1 MRATTASVNAS
12 VEAVAPSRQLRVVA
26 MSFLFRPFLFGPFL
40 FGPFLF
46 GCGGAAVAVGQVL
59 EGLTGGGDGARDV
72 AAPVD
77 PVDRHRALAAVAEA
91 VRDARRHPGGL
102 TGDEV
107 ELVVAHDRGGLALV
121 DEDGLLHVVRVQR
134 DAGAGREDGH
144 AGRHLVRIAV
154 PLADERHGDDAVAAV
169 EGLDVGGA
177 QDHRRRG
184 GLGGLGCGAHAD
196 SSAVWLTSSAPGVF
210 TWPTSTCSAT
220 VRHAA
225 KCGDVLCAANASAS
239 R

>member
-26 MSFLFRPFLFGPFL
+26 MSFLFRPFLFRPFL

-91 VRDARRHPGGL
+91 VRDAGRHPGGL
-102 TGDEV
+102 AGDQV
-107 ELVVAHDRGGLALV
+107 ELVVTDDCGGLALV
-121 DEDGLLHVVRVQR
+121 DEDALLDVVRVQR
-134 DAGAGREDGH
+134 DAGAWREHGH
-144 AGRHLVRIAV
+144 PGGDLVGLTV
-154 PLADERHGDDAVAAV
+154 PLAVERDGHDAVAAV
-169 EGLDVGGA
+169 EALDLL
-177 QDHRRRG
+177 R
-184 GLGGLGCGAHAD
+184 
-196 SSAVWLTSSAPGVF
+196 
-210 TWPTSTCSAT
+210 
-220 VRHAA
+220 
-225 KCGDVLCAANASAS
+225 
-239 R
+239 